1 MQQYGLILTGN
12 GGNFYFQGAPD
23 PRWNDND
30 LANLEQIASSN
41 FEVVQATP
49 EFPGYDSATAP
60 TGAAPTINSFT
71 ASASS
76 VSSGSP
82 VTFTY
87 NASGDSYD
95 YIDAIGPVS
104 GGSVTINPT
113 KTNTYVLSS
122 TNAYG
127 RSVSTPITVTVPG
140 SVVAAP
146 TFTPVAGTYSSAQ
159 TVTINTPTS
168 PSATIYY
175 TTDGTTPTTS
185 STEYSGPITV
195 SVTQTLKAIATATGY
210 SSPSAVGSAGYTV
223 DDMAKPTTMIIAAKA
238 IAIGSLANALT
249 MAGLAG
255 PITPGGLAPAV
266 TGISDSSPKA
276 MSTTPQG
283 GGGTTVT
290 LNGASYSTTAHPMFF
305 GGPSG
310 TLATSLQDTSSTGKA
325 NTANPPYAVHHQWR
339 ERLHLFRLQLDRLA

>member
-1 MQQYGLILTGN
+1 M
-12 GGNFYFQGAPD
+12 
-23 PRWNDND
+23 
-30 LANLEQIASSN
+30 
-41 FEVVQATP
+41 
-49 EFPGYDSATAP
+49 
-60 TGAAPTINSFT
+60 INSFT
-71 ASASS
+71 ASASN
-76 VSSGSP
+76 VSSGNP

-87 NASGDSYD
+87 DASGDSYD

-113 KTNTYVLSS
+113 KTTTYILNS

-127 RSVSTPITVTVPG
+127 RSVSTPITVTVPD

-146 TFTPVAGTYSSAQ
+146 AFTPSAGRFSSAQ

-175 TTDGTTPTTS
+175 TTDGSTPTTS

-195 SVTQTLKAIATATGY
+195 SVSQTLRAIATATGY
-210 SSPSAVGSAGYTV
+210 SAPSAVSAAGYTI
-223 DDMAKPTTMIIAAKA
+223 DDMANPTTINVVAKA
-238 IAIGSLANALT
+238 IAIRSLAKALTIGSLAAPTAL
-249 MAGLAG
+249 
-255 PITPGGLAPAV
+255 GGLAPAITPAI
-266 TGISDSSPKA
+266 TGTSDSSPKA
-276 MSTTPQG
+276 MSTSPQG

-290 LNGASYSTTAHPMFF
+290 LNGSPYTTTAHPMFL

-325 NTANPPYAVHHQWR
+325 NSANPPYAVLTSKHKQLYFR
-339 ERLHLFRLQLDRLA
+339 RLQLDRLN